1 MNGGRNIQ
9 LIVQFNSKLLEGFEL
24 FQKKKKKD
32 LEVICIIL
40 LALIKFYI
48 IYQYEDWLLPSLYV
62 IFISLFET

>member
-48 IYQYEDWLLPSLYV
+48 IYQYEDWLLPSLYDFYFFV
-62 IFISLFET
+62 

>member
-24 FQKKKKKD
+24 FQKKKD

-40 LALIKFYI
+40 LVFIKFYI